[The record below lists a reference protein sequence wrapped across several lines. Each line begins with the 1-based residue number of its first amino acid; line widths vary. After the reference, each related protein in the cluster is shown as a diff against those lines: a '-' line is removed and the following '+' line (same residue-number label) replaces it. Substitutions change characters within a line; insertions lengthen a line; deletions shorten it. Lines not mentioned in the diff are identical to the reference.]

1 MSMGSD
7 FSSGYGLGLDTKR
20 VNQAPSFNPWPYLA
34 QAGGGVT
41 PSFRGGG
48 YSRGGGGVPA
58 KQILEN
64 ARIEALKQKEA
75 DLKLKEADLKLTAQ
89 DIANKAA
96 EQKMNQDRL
105 KFMGDRTKAAE
116 DRAQGLKTERYAA
129 DDRANVN
136 SADQAIRGFY
146 TKDKEPILNFI
157 NQNGSPEANAVD
169 IEWGTGQD
177 GMDDAG
183 KVYIKFSD
191 GRTVAYANDKD
202 AIEKVI
208 APMAILQQDIKG
220 RMTQAQQKE
229 ASQKDRGLDIREKRA
244 GAYEKSVEGKG
255 LITDKQDADL
265 FMKAQSAAQREAK
278 EGYIDYEE
286 IDARA
291 DELYEKAKAKTGQN
305 IDSNAG
311 STSGMSALPDPSQH
325 KGRTVKDTL
334 TGKRYKSD
342 GKNWNEVK

>member
-41 PSFRGGG
+41 PSFRGRV

-64 ARIEALKQKEA
+64 ARLEALKRKETELNIA
-75 DLKLKEADLKLTAQ
+75 AKE
-89 DIANKAA
+89 IENRAA

-157 NQNGSPEANAVD
+157 NQNGSPEANAVNVN
-169 IEWGTGQD
+169 WGD
-177 GMDDAG
+177 GSELDDAG

-220 RMTQAQQKE
+220 RMTENQAANIEVEKQKGLNTSSKEWGKQNQKE
-229 ASQKDRGLDIREKRA
+229 RVPES
-244 GAYEKSVEGKG
+244 
-255 LITDKQDADL
+255 
-265 FMKAQSAAQREAK
+265 
-278 EGYIDYEE
+278 
-286 IDARA
+286 
-291 DELYEKAKAKTGQN
+291 EKAKLRAKFITDYQKNNDGAFPDDTIVKEFEKITFGETKVMN
-305 IDSNAG
+305 RAG
-311 STSGMSALPDPSQH
+311 NQRTPSEAGYQGLNTSGAPSTEKQIADKAIADGRDPAL
-325 KGRTVKDTL
+325 VK
-334 TGKRYKSD
+334 KRYKERT
-342 GKNWNEVK
+342 GKDYDSK